1 MLNVVHQRYAALEK
15 EHVSSSKK
23 ENDLKS
29 QLRKENDVRDP
40 LGNPSYTNNI

>member
-15 EHVSSSKK
+15 ERVSSSKT
-23 ENDLKS
+23 ENDLRS

-40 LGNPSYTNNI
+40 MSDPSYANSI